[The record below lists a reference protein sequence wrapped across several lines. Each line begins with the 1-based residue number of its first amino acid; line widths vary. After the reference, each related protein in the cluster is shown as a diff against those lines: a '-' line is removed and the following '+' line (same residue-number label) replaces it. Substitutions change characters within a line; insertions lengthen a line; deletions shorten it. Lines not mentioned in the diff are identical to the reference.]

1 MFSIPRLHSNQRYLF
16 QTPNMIRMNKDKT
29 MTATKAPHIRM
40 TKVLIVDD
48 HIRVR
53 LALSAFIR
61 ASTELELV
69 GEATNGIE
77 ALESCAKYQP
87 DVVLMDLIM
96 PQMDGITATRLI
108 RQTFPAI
115 KVIILTGFGK
125 DDLVDMAMKSGASC
139 YLNKD
144 IPASDLANTISATR
158 CQ

>member
-1 MFSIPRLHSNQRYLF
+1 LEAIC
-16 QTPNMIRMNKDKT
+16 IWKDNI
-29 MTATKAPHIRM
+29 MTATKARA

-48 HIRVR
+48 HVRVR
-53 LALSAFIR
+53 LALSAFVR
-61 ASTELELV
+61 AATNLELA

-77 ALESCAKYQP
+77 ALEACAKYQP
-87 DVVLMDLIM
+87 DVVLMDLVM

-108 RQTFPAI
+108 RQTFPGV

-144 IPASDLANTISATR
+144 IPASDLANTITATR

>member
-1 MFSIPRLHSNQRYLF
+1 MD
-16 QTPNMIRMNKDKT
+16 NKDNI
-29 MTATKAPHIRM
+29 MTATKAQKLRA

-48 HIRVR
+48 HSRVR
-53 LALSAFIR
+53 LALSAFVK

-77 ALESCAKYQP
+77 ALESCARHQP

-115 KVIILTGFGK
+115 KVIVLTGFGK
-125 DDLVDMAMKSGASC
+125 DDLVDIALKSGASC
-139 YLNKD
+139 YLSKD
-144 IPASDLANTISATR
+144 IPASDLASTISATR